1 MVISKRM
8 AQIDSSGIRKV
19 FDLAAKLESPID
31 FSIGQ
36 PDFDVPEEAKE
47 AAIAAIREGY
57 NRYTVTQGIP
67 ELRQKIKAHV
77 ESRYGWAPEEVLVT
91 SGVSGGIMLAILAL
105 VDPGDEV
112 LIPDPYFV
120 MYKHLTRLAGGIP
133 KFIDTYPDFSLKAEK
148 IERAVTDRTKLLII
162 NNPCNP
168 TGAVYREDELQ
179 AVAQVARQHKLLV
192 MSDEIYCDFCY
203 DEGFH
208 SAVKYFPHVL
218 LLGGF
223 SKSYAFT
230 GWRLGYAC
238 GPSSIISQMTKLQQF
253 SFVCAPAPV
262 QQAGLVALDLDVSAH
277 IAKYKRKRDLIYQG
291 LKDKFEVSEPKGAFY
306 IFPKVPRGTDEEF
319 VKKAIES
326 NVLVIPGS
334 IFSEKNTHFRI
345 SFATSDDDIVH
356 GAEVLSSLA

>member
-1 MVISKRM
+1 MISKRM
-8 AQIDSSGIRKV
+8 EQIDSSGIRKV
-19 FDLAAKLESPID
+19 FDLASKLENPID

-36 PDFDVPEEAKE
+36 PDFDVPPEAKE

-67 ELRQKIKAHV
+67 ELRETIRKHV
-77 ESRYGWAPEEVLVT
+77 ESGYSWAPEEVLVT
-91 SGVSGGIMLAILAL
+91 SGVSGAIMLAMLAL

-133 KFIDTYPDFSLKAEK
+133 KFVDTYPDFSLKPE
-148 IERAVTDRTKLLII
+148 EVRRAITPRSKLLII

-168 TGAVYREDELQ
+168 TGAVYGEEELQ
-179 AVAQVARQHKLLV
+179 AVAQLARRHRLLV

-203 DEGFH
+203 DEDFH
-208 SAVKYFPHVL
+208 SAVEYFPDVL

-238 GPSSIISQMTKLQQF
+238 GPASIISQMTKLQQF

-262 QQAGLVALDLDVSAH
+262 QKAGVAALDLDVSAH
-277 IAKYKRKRDLIYQG
+277 IADYKRKRDLIYQG
-291 LKDKFEVSEPKGAFY
+291 LKDKFEVTKPKGAFY
-306 IFPKVPRGTDEEF
+306 IFPRAPRGTDEEF
-319 VKKAIES
+319 VKKAIEN

-334 IFSEKNTHFRI
+334 VFSEQNTHFRI
-345 SFATSDDDIVH
+345 SFATSDDDIVR
-356 GAEVLSSLA
+356 GAEVLRSLA